1 MLFHQSIHLKLINW
15 LFRLF
20 VWVSDVFFPW
30 CQFLQADAKQQFLA
44 AYQKCLSEGLSQ
56 TEAAAK
62 ALKTIQGHMGQG
74 GCCEK
79 NKGNLYMKWTF
90 LNKPPQKE
98 GGMSELE
105 TYSKESVK
113 LDSFLQNTP
122 RRDEWIGTIKKK
134 RGSWVLLALWWLGKV
149 FTIVDRFIHFLSF
162 HNIFIYFCSFLES
175 DFVETNAAWNK
186 TSENGCPSNSGAWL
200 YLPSHLAWSSWDRH
214 FFSRHFHS
222 PSTWLCILPLQ
233 AHEIT

>member
-1 MLFHQSIHLKLINW
+1 MILSFWGPAYLSGAMLETSREYLYEFLM
-15 LFRLF
+15 FF
-20 VWVSDVFFPW
+20 FFPW

-62 ALKTIQGHMGQG
+62 ALKTIQGHVGQG

-113 LDSFLQNTP
+113 LDFFLQNTP
-122 RRDEWIGTIKKK
+122 RWDE
-134 RGSWVLLALWWLGKV
+134 
-149 FTIVDRFIHFLSF
+149 
-162 HNIFIYFCSFLES
+162 
-175 DFVETNAAWNK
+175 
-186 TSENGCPSNSGAWL
+186 
-200 YLPSHLAWSSWDRH
+200 
-214 FFSRHFHS
+214 
-222 PSTWLCILPLQ
+222 
-233 AHEIT
+233 